1 MPNTTRLV
9 SIVDDDR
16 SIRRAL
22 RRLVRSAGFAA
33 ETFASAEDFL
43 GSASL
48 ILTAC
53 LVLDIH
59 LNGGMT
65 GFELQ
70 TQLKVDGVVIPIIF
84 ITADDGVSMRER
96 VHSSGAAGYLCKPFD
111 DHLLIEAIRGA
122 VGEDGQGRDQ
132 GPIGKRGGDA

>member
-1 MPNTTRLV
+1 VPNATQLI

-16 SIRRAL
+16 SICRAL

-70 TQLKVDGVVIPIIF
+70 AQLKVDGVVIPIIF
-84 ITADDGVSMRER
+84 ITANDEISMRER
-96 VHSSGAAGYLCKPFD
+96 VHTSGAIGYLCKPFD
-111 DHLLIEAIRGA
+111 DHLLIAAIRGA
-122 VGEDGQGRDQ
+122 VGEDSHGMDQ
-132 GPIGKRGGDA
+132 GPIGKRDGHA

>member
-1 MPNTTRLV
+1 
-9 SIVDDDR
+9 
-16 SIRRAL
+16 
-22 RRLVRSAGFAA
+22 VRSAGFSA

-70 TQLKVDGVVIPIIF
+70 ARLKVDGVVIPIIF
-84 ITADDGVSMRER
+84 ITANDEISTRER
-96 VHSSGAAGYLCKPFD
+96 VHTSGAAGYLCKPFD

-122 VGEDGQGRDQ
+122 VDEDGHGMDQ
-132 GPIGKRGGDA
+132 GPIGKRDGDT

>member
-1 MPNTTRLV
+1 MPNATRLV

-22 RRLVRSAGFAA
+22 RRLVRSAGFAP

-70 TQLKVDGVVIPIIF
+70 AQLKVDGVVIPIIF
-84 ITADDGVSMRER
+84 ITADDGVSIRER
-96 VHSSGAAGYLCKPFD
+96 VHASGAVGYLCKPFD

-122 VGEDGQGRDQ
+122 IDGNGHGQDQ
-132 GPIGKRGGDA
+132 GPIGKRDRDA

>member
-1 MPNTTRLV
+1 MPNATQLI

-16 SIRRAL
+16 SICRAL

-70 TQLKVDGVVIPIIF
+70 AQLKVDGVVIPIIF
-84 ITADDGVSMRER
+84 ITANDEISMRER
-96 VHSSGAAGYLCKPFD
+96 VHTSGAIGYLCKPFD
-111 DHLLIEAIRGA
+111 DHLLIAAIRGA
-122 VGEDGQGRDQ
+122 VGEDSHGMDQ
-132 GPIGKRGGDA
+132 GPIGKRDGHA

>member
-1 MPNTTRLV
+1 VPNTTRLV

-70 TQLKVDGVVIPIIF
+70 TQLKVDRVVIPIIF

-96 VHSSGAAGYLCKPFD
+96 VHTSGAIGYLCKPFD
-111 DHLLIEAIRGA
+111 DHLLIEAIHGA
-122 VGEDGQGRDQ
+122 VGEDDHGRDQ
-132 GPIGKRGGDA
+132 GPIGKRDGHA